1 MMVPVLFHS
10 LKVTSSYCTPSQSR
24 AHCSKQAGFEFVE
37 ILLPLLS
44 ECRALKALW
53 EEEDM
58 SELPGFSGSPWD
70 VMLSVTLMTQCEVLC
85 RCCGTVDLTDSRTES
100 EINFSSLLNP
110 GLGIFCQQEKIV

>member
-1 MMVPVLFHS
+1 MMVPVLFYS
-10 LKVTSSYCTPSQSR
+10 LEVRSFYCTPSQYR

-44 ECRALKALW
+44 ECWALW

-70 VMLSVTLMTQCEVLC
+70 VMLSVMLMTQCVVLC
-85 RCCGTVDLTDSRTES
+85 RCCGTVDLPDSRTES

-110 GLGIFCQQEKIV
+110 SLGIFCQQQKMV